1 MVPAIHRRLMSTGRA
16 HPQPSRGGP
25 RLGPV
30 AGGAHEL
37 LPPAEPRQVLAARLL
52 GREAGFEL
60 PERARVVLH
69 SLNHY
74 RLGLLESRE
83 YPHVDK
89 SDGTIDGVPGVGLDR
104 QSVGPW
110 IDLVRR
116 KMAEIEGGRS
126 DIDRYA
132 LTNEAEFFAVTSE
145 YFFERPAMMQRK
157 HPHLYAA
164 LERVFNQDLFTRA
177 AQFKRELTSPRPTF
191 GRNSPC
197 PCGSGRKFKKCCLN

>member
-1 MVPAIHRRLMSTGRA
+1 MSTGRA

-74 RLGLLESRE
+74 RLGLLESRT
-83 YPHVDK
+83 YPQVGIWVGDKPIPDTADRLEMLGPGRLFLDGSAQPGNEVVDG
-89 SDGTIDGVPGVGLDR
+89 SGVGVLPDT
-104 QSVGPW
+104 P
-110 IDLVRR
+110 DL
-116 KMAEIEGGRS
+116 
-126 DIDRYA
+126 
-132 LTNEAEFFAVTSE
+132 L
-145 YFFERPAMMQRK
+145 Q
-157 HPHLYAA
+157 
-164 LERVFNQDLFTRA
+164 
-177 AQFKRELTSPRPTF
+177 
-191 GRNSPC
+191 
-197 PCGSGRKFKKCCLN
+197 